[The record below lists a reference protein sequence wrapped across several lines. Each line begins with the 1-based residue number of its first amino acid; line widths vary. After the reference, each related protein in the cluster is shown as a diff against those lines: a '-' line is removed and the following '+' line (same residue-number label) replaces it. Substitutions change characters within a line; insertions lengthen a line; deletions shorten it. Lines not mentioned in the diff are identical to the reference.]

1 MAAVQRDPAV
11 DAVPV
16 TARLRDVGF
25 WAEWAAAVGL
35 VAIVLVFGVLDATFL
50 SIGNIEA
57 LLVSAAMLVILA
69 VGQSF
74 VIASAGIDLSIA
86 STMTFAAVVLGWA
99 YASGWGTAMS
109 CVAAVIAGAAVGC
122 LNGLLVAKAKITDF
136 VVTLGSLSAASAGA
150 LILSGG
156 NPRDVESMFLLQF
169 TTGSIGPIGYPVIA
183 AAVIAVVAHVVWFRT
198 RFGVHLLATGGNNEA
213 ARAMGINTAR
223 VKIAVYTMSGVL
235 AGVAAILLV
244 SRIGAAEPAA
254 NLNYLLN
261 SVAAVVLGGVSLYG
275 GKGTVLGPVL
285 GALLLTSLVN
295 GLTLLGVSQFYQP
308 LAVGVIV
315 VAAAFL
321 ARYQR

>member
-1 MAAVQRDPAV
+1 MTRAAK
-11 DAVPV
+11 
-16 TARLRDVGF
+16 LRDIGF
-25 WAEWAAAVGL
+25 WAEWAAVVGL
-35 VAIVLVFGVLDATFL
+35 VAIVVVFGIANPTFL
-50 SIGNIEA
+50 SLGNIEA
-57 LLVSAAMLVILA
+57 LLVSAALLVVLA

-99 YASGWGTAMS
+99 WSSGWGSALS
-109 CVAAVIAGAAVGC
+109 CLAAVVAGGVVG
-122 LNGLLVAKAKITDF
+122 LVNGLLVAKAKITDF

-156 NPRDVESMFLLQF
+156 DPREVESGFLLRL
-169 TTGSIGPIGYPVIA
+169 TTGSIGPIGYPVIV
-183 AAVIAVVAHVVWFRT
+183 AAVLAVLAHVLWFRT
-198 RFGVHLLATGGNNEA
+198 RFGVHLLAVGGNAEA
-213 ARAMGINTAR
+213 ARAMGIDTGR
-223 VKIAVYTMSGVL
+223 VKIAVYTLSGVL
-235 AGVAAILLV
+235 AGIGSILLV
-244 SRIGAAEPAA
+244 ARIGAAEPAA

-275 GKGTVLGPVL
+275 GRGTVLGPVI

-321 ARYQR
+321 GRYQR